1 MTTPTKS
8 STQFFEETASGSQ
21 PYNRGSVTDPYREA
35 LQRVRDAVTKRFTPQ
50 EIQNAGP
57 QVAEFVRLS
66 SETIYMEMGNEAALK
81 GIPRI
86 PMEMN
91 LFVSKAASDLMGM
104 GELDPL
110 LADQGIEDVAIN
122 GPDEVYIFKHGGW
135 SRVDVKF
142 SDSNRLIEILNR
154 GISGSNRQVNQVNPI
169 ADAVLPGKERISVVS
184 YPVVVD
190 SYPVAVIRAQRAKGI
205 SMFDLARANPAIA
218 RLEEEQLNSIT
229 QSPIPD
235 YSSENGPGAMLTD
248 VAASYLHA
256 AVLAGMNI
264 VVLGPT
270 GVGKT
275 TMLTALGRCIPVGER
290 IMIIEDT
297 PEIKLH
303 PETPLPMNVIP
314 VRTRPTSLEGV
325 PAVTQEDLVR
335 LALRQRPSALTLGEA
350 RGAEIYD
357 LLNALMTGHKN
368 GLTSLHTFSASEMFD
383 RIFLM
388 LAQSEKGRLLDMARA
403 AKLVATTLNIAITLE
418 AVGRVRRVVSITEFT
433 GQVTVEGGRAKP
445 SLQEIFRHTGPRG
458 SLQGPLV
465 SSVFGERFAS
475 MGVPQKFFTP

>member
-1 MTTPTKS
+1 MTNRPGAQFYEESSVNTPTYV
-8 STQFFEETASGSQ
+8 QG
-21 PYNRGSVTDPYREA
+21 NVTDPYREA
-35 LQRVRDAVTKRFTPQ
+35 LQRVRDAVTKRFSPQ

-57 QVAEFVRLS
+57 QVAEYVLMSAER
-66 SETIYMEMGNEAALK
+66 IYMDMGNESALK

-86 PMEMN
+86 PMDVT
-91 LFVSKAASDLMGM
+91 LFKSKAASDLLGM

-110 LADQGIEDVAIN
+110 LADQGIEDIAIN
-122 GPDEVYIFKHGGW
+122 GPSEVYIFKHGGW
-135 SRVDVKF
+135 QPVDVKF

-154 GISGSNRQVNQVNPI
+154 GIAGSNRQVNQVNPI

-205 SMFDLARANPAIA
+205 SMFDLARANPDVV
-218 RLEEEQLNSIT
+218 RLEEEQLTAINS
-229 QSPIPD
+229 SPIPD
-235 YSSENGPGAMLTD
+235 YTRESGPGAMLTD

-256 AVLAGMNI
+256 AVLAGLNI

-303 PETPLPMNVIP
+303 PETTQPLNVIP

-325 PAVTQEDLVR
+325 PPVTQEDLVR

-368 GLTSLHTFSASEMFD
+368 GLTSLHTFSANEMFD

-403 AKLVATTLNIAITLE
+403 AKLTATTLNIAITLE

-433 GQVTVEGGRAKP
+433 GQVVVEGGRARP
-445 SLQEIFRHTGPRG
+445 ALQEIFKHTGPRG
-458 SLQGPLV
+458 FLQGPLV
-465 SSVFGERFAS
+465 SSVFAERFAG

>member
-1 MTTPTKS
+1 MADGKS
-8 STQFFEETASGSQ
+8 HTFFEET
-21 PYNRGSVTDPYREA
+21 SVTAPVYQQGTGSDPYREA

-57 QVAEFVRLS
+57 QVAEYVRQS
-66 SETIYMEMGNEAALK
+66 AEKVYMDWGNDSALR
-81 GIPRI
+81 GTSRI
-86 PMEMN
+86 PLEMN
-91 LFVSKAASDLMGM
+91 LFVSKAASDLLGM

-110 LADQGIEDVAIN
+110 LSDQAIEDIAIN
-122 GPDEVYIFKHGGW
+122 GPSEVYVFKHGGW
-135 SRVDVKF
+135 SLVDVKF
-142 SDSNRLIEILNR
+142 TDSNRLLEILNR
-154 GISGSNRQVNQVNPI
+154 GISSSNRQVNQVTPI

-184 YPVVVD
+184 YPVVID
-190 SYPVAVIRAQRAKGI
+190 AYPVAVIRSQRAKGI
-205 SMFDLARANPAIA
+205 SMFDLARANPDVV
-218 RLEEEQLNSIT
+218 RLEEEQLNAVKS
-229 QSPIPD
+229 SPIPD
-235 YSSENGPGAMLTD
+235 YTRESGPGAMLTD
-248 VAASYLHA
+248 LAASYLHA
-256 AVLAGMNI
+256 AVLSGLNI

-290 IMIIEDT
+290 IMLIEDT

-303 PETPLPMNVIP
+303 PETTMPMNVIP
-314 VRTRPTSLEGV
+314 VRTRPPSMEGV
-325 PAVTQEDLVR
+325 PGVLQEDLVR

-368 GLTSLHTFSASEMFD
+368 GLTSLHTFSANEMFD

-403 AKLVATTLNIAITLE
+403 AKLVASTLNIAITLE

-433 GQVTVEGGRAKP
+433 GDVSVEGGRPRPA
-445 SLQEIFRHTGPRG
+445 LQEVFRHTGPRG

-465 SSVFGERFAS
+465 PSTFARRFAE
-475 MGVPQKFFTP
+475 MGVPQKFFAP